1 MGTRKCQ
8 YGDLC
13 VKVGDPTSHNLTE
26 LGTFTQSLIHK
37 EQKWGHIYKFKFG
50 RWLDMFIYLFRRGF
64 RDFSMWERVIL
75 SPKISNPEIP

>member
-13 VKVGDPTSHNLTE
+13 VKVGDPTSHKLTE

-50 RWLDMFIYLFRRGF
+50 RWLDMFIYLFILARIQGF
-64 RDFSMWERVIL
+64 LNVGKGY
-75 SPKISNPEIP
+75 P